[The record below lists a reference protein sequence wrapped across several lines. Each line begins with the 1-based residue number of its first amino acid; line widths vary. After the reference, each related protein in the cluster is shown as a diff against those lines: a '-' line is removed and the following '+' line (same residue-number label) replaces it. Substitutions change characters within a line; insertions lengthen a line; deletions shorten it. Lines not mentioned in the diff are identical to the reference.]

1 MGILPK
7 FPRAYV
13 SSFLLTFRSCHCQ
26 ATTDLFSVIL
36 YLLML
41 FGILYKW
48 SYTVYTVFCLVFH
61 SAQLFWDSS
70 CHCKYQYLIPLHCWV
85 EFLCMSLPHLFRHSP
100 VDDYLGHFHFFPII
114 NTTAINIYIHIFSWT
129 YAFISFGNIPRIKML
144 DHMRRVCLYFHK
156 TAKLFSEVIV

>member
-1 MGILPK
+1 MYHPFFLPFGLAIAK
-7 FPRAYV
+7 QPLICFL
-13 SSFLLTFRSCHCQ
+13 SFYICLCFLEFYING
-26 ATTDLFSVIL
+26 A
-36 YLLML
+36 
-41 FGILYKW
+41 

-114 NTTAINIYIHIFSWT
+114 NTTAINIYIHVFSWT